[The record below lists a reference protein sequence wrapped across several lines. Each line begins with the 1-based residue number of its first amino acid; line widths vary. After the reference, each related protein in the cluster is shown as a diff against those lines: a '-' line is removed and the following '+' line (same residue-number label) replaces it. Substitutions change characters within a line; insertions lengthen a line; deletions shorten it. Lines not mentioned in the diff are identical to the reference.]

1 MGWKIQFTQPISYI
15 ARPGCRGGHCLGDG
29 HPGMTLP
36 HLIPSPC
43 RRRGAGLGALHVRR
57 GRVASGWSVWV
68 VGVVA
73 RVVGRGVLV
82 GVYSNGVHTVTS
94 CSTQERLLSV
104 CTGASSV
111 CDLFSRLRVTATNL
125 SAVYTLL
132 CYTRRCVSYVAA
144 RIFAALRSA
153 PGGVIHSHERR
164 VWRVPR
170 RVTTDTRLS
179 QPPRDCCAASRA
191 PSSMQFFVALSQM

>member
-1 MGWKIQFTQPISYI
+1 M
-15 ARPGCRGGHCLGDG
+15 
-29 HPGMTLP
+29 
-36 HLIPSPC
+36 
-43 RRRGAGLGALHVRR
+43 
-57 GRVASGWSVWV
+57 

-73 RVVGRGVLV
+73 RVAGCGVLM

-170 RVTTDTRLS
+170 RVTTDT
-179 QPPRDCCAASRA
+179 
-191 PSSMQFFVALSQM
+191 ALSVVLHRPFVTRLLCRFSSAELDAILCRSLAEVVPCQL